1 MNPKFFSV
9 EEANRLVAF
18 LESSLERIQ
27 RNKRSYL
34 WLQNEIAILKLI
46 VGCGADESNAD
57 ALLLREKTEKYK
69 SVTASIEKD
78 IAQINETGC
87 VLRDVDRG
95 LVDFY
100 SIVDGNVVFL
110 CWKKGE
116 EAVQYW
122 HATNAGFKGR
132 QRLYRPSSK

>member
-9 EEANRLVAF
+9 EEANKLVAF
-18 LESSLERIQ
+18 LEGSLERIQ

-46 VGCGADESNAD
+46 VGCGAGETNAD
-57 ALLLREKTEKYK
+57 AVLLREKAEKLK

-116 EAVQYW
+116 VAVLFW
-122 HATNAGFKGR
+122 HSTNAGFKGR
-132 QRLYRPSSK
+132 QPLYRPSSK